1 MSEYLEY
8 HRSLLA
14 DAKRTHAYRQAIRQV
29 VKPGDVVVDLG
40 SGSGILSF
48 FAAEAGARRVYA
60 IDHSH
65 MADFA
70 EFLTGHL
77 GFADRITVLH
87 APSPK
92 VELPE
97 FADVLVTET
106 MGAAGFDEGIL
117 GFVLEARP
125 RMLRPG
131 ATILPCRLAF
141 HAAPVQVEGDYERLV
156 GWWSKPRY
164 GFDLTPLRGF
174 ASNGVHLVH
183 IDRRAHLA
191 AGIALIEVDLATFDS
206 DVVRG
211 EAIFR
216 AKRDGILHGFSTW
229 FEATLAGSFKVDNGN
244 SRDSHWSQAFL
255 PLETPIAV
263 TRGARIEVDI
273 ESDDGR
279 SWRWQGSAGGKVF
292 DQSTWAA
299 LPPCDTSKATL
310 P

>member
-14 DAKRTHAYRQAIRQV
+14 DSKRTHAYRQAIRQV

-40 SGSGILSF
+40 SGSGILAF
-48 FAAEAGARRVYA
+48 FAAEAGARHVYA

-70 EFLTGHL
+70 EFLSGHL

-92 VELPE
+92 VALPE
-97 FADVLVTET
+97 PADVLVTET
-106 MGAAGFDEGIL
+106 MGAAGIDEGML

-131 ATILPCRLAF
+131 ATIVPGRIAL
-141 HAAPVQVEGDYERLV
+141 HAAPVQIDADYERLV
-156 GWWSKPRY
+156 AWWSKPRY
-164 GFDLTPLRGF
+164 GFDFTPLRGF

-183 IDRRAHLA
+183 IDPRAHLA
-191 AGIALIEVDLATFDS
+191 TGTAVIDLDLATFDS

-211 EAIFR
+211 EATFR
-216 AKRDGILHGFSTW
+216 AKRDGLLHGFATW
-229 FEATLAGSFKVDNGN
+229 FEATLAGSIKIHNRETRG
-244 SRDSHWSQAFL
+244 SHWSQAFL

-263 TRGARIEVDI
+263 RRGARIHVDI

-279 SWRWQGSAGGKVF
+279 AWRWQGSAAGEAF
-292 DQSTWAA
+292 DQSSWAA
-299 LPPCDTSKATL
+299 LPPCDVSPL
-310 P
+310 D